1 MGWAQHESGSSTL
14 VVDTEQ
20 IIGTTAQGGD
30 ATFQL
35 QVDFTNAVAGDVF
48 LIRGYEKI
56 KSSTG
61 NQIVTIIGTV
71 AGVQTSKRWFSVPDI
86 FIHGGKYTLEQ
97 TDGSARTLDWSIR
110 TITS

>member
-20 IIGTTAQGGD
+20 IIGTTAQTAD
-30 ATFQL
+30 ATFRL
-35 QVDFTNAVAGDVF
+35 EVDFTNSAAADVF
-48 LIRGYEKI
+48 LVRSYEKI
-56 KSSTG
+56 KSTTG
-61 NQIVTIIGTV
+61 TQIVTILGTV

>member
-1 MGWAQHESGSSTL
+1 MGWAQHESGASTL

-20 IIGTTAQGGD
+20 IIGTTAQTND

-35 QVDFTNAVAGDVF
+35 QVDFTNAAAGDVF
-48 LIRGYEKI
+48 LVRSYEKI
-56 KSSTG
+56 KSTTG
-61 NQIVTIIGTV
+61 TQIASVIGTV
-71 AGVQTSKRWFSVPDI
+71 AGVQSSKRWYSVPEI
-86 FIHGGKYTLEQ
+86 WIHGGKYTLEQ